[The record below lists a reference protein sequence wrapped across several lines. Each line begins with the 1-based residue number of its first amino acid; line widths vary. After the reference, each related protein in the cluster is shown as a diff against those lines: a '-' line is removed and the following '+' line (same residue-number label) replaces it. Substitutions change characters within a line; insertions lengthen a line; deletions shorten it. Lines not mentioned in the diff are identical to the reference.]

1 VKFLFDTN
9 VYFALLHQRSVLEHH
24 ASFVAAVGPRLYL
37 SSIVSYEL
45 LQGARGEL
53 GRARI
58 RRATRQLE
66 RIGRV
71 IAPSHSD
78 WVRAGR
84 VQSRIWDERPDLLK
98 KSLQND
104 VLIACS
110 AAREGAVVVTSNTED
125 FALIRRYVV
134 HHAIRLDELG
144 DSLDK

>member
-1 VKFLFDTN
+1 LKFIFDTN
-9 VYFALLHQRSVLEHH
+9 VYFSLLHERSVLERL
-24 ASFVAAVGPRLYL
+24 ATSVAAVGPRLYL
-37 SSIVSYEL
+37 SSIVSCEL

-53 GRARI
+53 GRARV

-84 VQSRIWDERPDLLK
+84 VQSKIWDDRPDLLK

-104 VLIACS
+104 LLIACS
-110 AAREGAVVVTSNTED
+110 AARVGAIVVTSNTDD
-125 FALIRRYVV
+125 FELIRRYVM
-134 HHAIRLDELG
+134 HHAIGLNELG
-144 DSLDK
+144 SSIE